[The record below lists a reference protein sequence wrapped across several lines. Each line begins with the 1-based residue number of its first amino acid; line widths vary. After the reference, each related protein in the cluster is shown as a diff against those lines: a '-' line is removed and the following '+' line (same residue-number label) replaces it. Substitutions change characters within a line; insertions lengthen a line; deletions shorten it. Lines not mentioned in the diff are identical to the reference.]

1 MKQRQCLLVALV
13 GRPNVGKSSLFNRLT
28 RTKKAIVDPTP
39 GVTRDRHYERVVWH
53 GRSFMLV
60 DTGGVESEPQDS
72 MSALIRRQSL
82 EAVEEADVLLLVV
95 DGREGLTAEDA
106 EIATILRRSAK
117 PVFCLVNKVDG
128 AELEAE
134 ALAPFYELGFER
146 LWPVSA
152 AHGYGIKTFL
162 AEFCDHAAVPRQEG
176 PLPQDTIA
184 LACIGRPNVGKSSLV
199 NRLLGEE
206 RMVVSDIPG
215 TTRDAVDSLLERDGR
230 HYLVIDTAGI
240 RRKGRVRERVEKY
253 SVVRALAAME
263 RCDVSLLLID
273 ATEGITDQD
282 TRVIGYAVERGRACI
297 ILVNKWDLV
306 REDARR
312 QERLMDEVRQ
322 ATRFIAYAPILH
334 VSALDKAT
342 GRSQNITITAS
353 SGLSET
359 EVERMRQEAEQF
371 AEQDRK
377 RKEAIEAR
385 NNADQAAYTAEKAL
399 RDLGDKVPE
408 DKRREVEEKVA
419 QVRQVMESDDLE
431 AIRGETDALMQ
442 LVQALGAAAYQ
453 QPPPGA
459 PPGEGESE
467 GEGPGGDEEVIEG
480 EFEET

>member
-28 RTKKAIVDPTP
+28 KTKKAIVDPTP

-60 DTGGVESEPQDS
+60 DTGGVETSAQDS

-95 DGREGLTAEDA
+95 DGRAGLTAEDA
-106 EIATILRRSAK
+106 EIAAILRRSAK

-134 ALAPFYELGFER
+134 AVAPFYELGLEQ

-152 AHGYGIKTFL
+152 AHGYGVKTFL
-162 AEFCDHAAVPRQEG
+162 AEFCEHAAVPRQEE
-176 PLPQDTIA
+176 PLPQDTVA

-215 TTRDAVDSLLERDGR
+215 TTRDAVDSLLERGGR

-240 RRKGRVRERVEKY
+240 RRKGRVRQRVEKF
-253 SVVRALAAME
+253 SVVRALTAME

-273 ATEGITDQD
+273 GAEGITDQD

-297 ILVNKWDLV
+297 VLINKWDLV
-306 REDARR
+306 KDDTPR
-312 QERLMDEVRQ
+312 QERLLAEVRR
-322 ATRFIAYAPILH
+322 ATRFISYAPILH
-334 VSALDKAT
+334 VSALTGHGLGRLWPLIDEVYGQYASRFTTNRLNRILQQAVASHSPPLYKGRRLKLYYT
-342 GRSQNITITAS
+342 TQVGSKPPTFVIFCNDPDGVHFSYHRFLVNTFRRELGLGRSPLLIHFR
-353 SGLSET
+353 
-359 EVERMRQEAEQF
+359 ERQR
-371 AEQDRK
+371 R
-377 RKEAIEAR
+377 
-385 NNADQAAYTAEKAL
+385 
-399 RDLGDKVPE
+399 RDGS
-408 DKRREVEEKVA
+408 RR
-419 QVRQVMESDDLE
+419 
-431 AIRGETDALMQ
+431 
-442 LVQALGAAAYQ
+442 
-453 QPPPGA
+453 
-459 PPGEGESE
+459 
-467 GEGPGGDEEVIEG
+467 
-480 EFEET
+480 

>member
-334 VSALDKAT
+334 VSALTGHGLGRLWPLIDEVYAQYSSRFPTNRLNRVLQRAVQTHSPPLHKGRRLKLYYT
-342 GRSQNITITAS
+342 TQVSTKPPTFVVFCNDPDGVHFSYHRFLVNTFRRELGLGRSPLLLHFRERQRRRRAS
-353 SGLSET
+353 
-359 EVERMRQEAEQF
+359 
-371 AEQDRK
+371 
-377 RKEAIEAR
+377 
-385 NNADQAAYTAEKAL
+385 
-399 RDLGDKVPE
+399 
-408 DKRREVEEKVA
+408 
-419 QVRQVMESDDLE
+419 
-431 AIRGETDALMQ
+431 
-442 LVQALGAAAYQ
+442 
-453 QPPPGA
+453 
-459 PPGEGESE
+459 
-467 GEGPGGDEEVIEG
+467 
-480 EFEET
+480 